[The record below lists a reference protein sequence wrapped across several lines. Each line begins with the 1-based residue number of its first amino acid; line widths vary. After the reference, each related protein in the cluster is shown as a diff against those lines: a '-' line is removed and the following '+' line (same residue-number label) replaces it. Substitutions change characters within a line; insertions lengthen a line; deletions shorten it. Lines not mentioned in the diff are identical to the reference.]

1 MTGHGTGAL
10 LVALGA
16 AGGAPARWWVDR
28 AVTRALDR
36 RGTGGGLPWGT
47 LTVNVVGS
55 LLLGIVAGLTVRLGT
70 DVVALLVG
78 TGFCGAFTTFS
89 TFAVE
94 TVRLADA
101 GRGRDAALH
110 VVGSVVLG
118 LAVAAAGFA
127 AGVRL

>member
-1 MTGHGTGAL
+1 MTGHGAGAL
-10 LVALGA
+10 LVTLGA
-16 AGGAPARWWVDR
+16 AAGAPARWWVDR

-36 RGTGGGLPWGT
+36 RGAGAGLPWGT
-47 LTVNVVGS
+47 LTVNLAGS
-55 LLLGIVAGLTVRLGT
+55 LLLGLVAGSTVRLGT

-89 TFAVE
+89 SFAVE

-101 GRGRDAALH
+101 GRGRAAALY
-110 VVGSVVLG
+110 VVGSVVAG
-118 LAVAAAGFA
+118 LAVAAVGFS